1 MFERFLLA
9 VGWTLLA
16 WPVWGQPREIG
27 VERSFDLS
35 RLAPDLDKPV
45 SLWADSAGGF
55 WVGDGKNKRVF
66 CFGPEGELR
75 SILGDKK
82 KNKIGFP
89 VDLFGDRSGK
99 IYILDS
105 QERILLIFDQSGTRL
120 GQLGGSKTFA
130 RPLAVTLDDSDHIY
144 IVDEAR
150 KKVLEFDPFKRPVA
164 SIESLATGQLLNR
177 PAAVA
182 ADRQGNIFV
191 FDLGRRSALVYDGRR
206 QFLQEVPL
214 SAQGKDF
221 RQPADLVCG
230 PFGELFVLEA
240 EEPAVWYS
248 ASWRTPAWK
257 KILSGEKAGLKDP
270 SALVVTSGGKLFV
283 LDGGKKEIQKYSLKG
298 LAEAVPEA
306 LSEKTVTGTK
316 NFITSLGDSGHLL
329 VPYVDFKKGMALL
342 QPFDPAGNLAD
353 WLLDTDIRLDL
364 DGEPLEFSSPMSLL
378 KSDLKLAV
386 AVVWAAGHL
395 STEEEKELKEA
406 FVREVHPELDEPND
420 QLFIFSAA
428 GRPEAV
434 LEGEGNT
441 RTAEMALR
449 GLKLSSEGLCYF
461 DAILRANQVL
471 KERSPGLLPVII
483 LVTDGT
489 DGAST
494 AGFLDILHLA
504 EDQGFANVYTMAL
517 ARGDRGAYLS
527 DLRRVSEATQGI
539 YFETTEPKNGSQV
552 FARIIKALKYQ
563 LVARFTPGNQGSV
576 LNASV
581 TLEGKTFSASSAKR
595 LDIETEPV
603 EEEAESSGTL
613 KLALLVAGVLVAL
626 ALAGVLAVLLV
637 KKKGRK
643 CPACGHKVE
652 PAWTVCYFCKT
663 PLTFAKGPK
672 GPATLTVQKGRL
684 AGTRFTLTDAVVTLG
699 ASNDNQIVLDYEGVS
714 RRHARIEK
722 NGGRWELVDLNST
735 NHTYVNGRP
744 VSRSP
749 LKDKDVI
756 SLARVA
762 DMSFEQ

>member
-1 MFERFLLA
+1 MFKRLLLA
-9 VGWTLLA
+9 VGWTLFA
-16 WPVWGQPREIG
+16 GPVWGQP
-27 VERSFDLS
+27 VAERSFDLA

-45 SLWADSAGGF
+45 SLWADSAGSF

-75 SILGDKK
+75 MVLGDKK

-130 RPLAVTLDDSDHIY
+130 RPLAVTLDDSDNIY

-164 SIESLATGQLLNR
+164 SIESLTTGQFLNR

-182 ADRQGNIFV
+182 ADRQENLFV
-191 FDLGRRSALVYDGRR
+191 FDLGRRSILVYDGRR

-214 SAQGKDF
+214 SAEGKDF
-221 RQPADLVCG
+221 RQPVDLVSG
-230 PFGELFVLEA
+230 PFGELFVLEK
-240 EEPAVWYS
+240 EEPAVWYL

-257 KILSGEKAGLKDP
+257 KILSGEKVGLKDP

-306 LSEKTVTGTK
+306 VSEKKVAATI
-316 NFITSLGDSGHLL
+316 NFTTSLGDSGHLL
-329 VPYVDFKKGMALL
+329 LPYVDFKKGIALL
-342 QPFDPAGNLAD
+342 QPFDPSGNLAD

-364 DGEPLEFSSPMSLL
+364 NGEPLEFSSPLSLL

-395 STEEEKELKEA
+395 SAEEEKELKEA

-420 QLFIFSAA
+420 LLFLFSAA

-434 LEGEGNT
+434 LTAEGNT

-461 DAILRANQVL
+461 DAILQANRAL
-471 KERSPGLLPVII
+471 KEQAPGLLPVII
-483 LVTDGT
+483 LVTDGA

-494 AGFLDILHLA
+494 AGYLDIVHLA
-504 EDQGFANVYTMAL
+504 EDQGFANVYTVTFP
-517 ARGDRGAYLS
+517 RGERGAYLS
-527 DLRRVSEATQGI
+527 DLRRVSEVTQGI
-539 YFETTEPKNGSQV
+539 YFETPEPKNGSQV
-552 FARIIKALKYQ
+552 FAQIIKALKYQ
-563 LVARFTPGNQGSV
+563 LVVRFTPGGGGGV

-581 TLEGKTFSASSAKR
+581 TLEGKTFSTSSAKKSFE
-595 LDIETEPV
+595 ETEP
-603 EEEAESSGTL
+603 ETEQKESPGTW
-613 KLALLVAGVLVAL
+613 KTVLLVVGILVVAV
-626 ALAGVLAVLLV
+626 LAGVGTVLLV

-652 PAWTVCYFCKT
+652 PTWTVCYFCKT

-684 AGTRFTLTDAVVTLG
+684 AGTRFTLTDAVITLG
-699 ASNDNQIVLDYEGVS
+699 ASKENQIVLDYEGVS

-744 VSRSP
+744 ISRSP
-749 LKDKDVI
+749 LKNKDVI

>member
-1 MFERFLLA
+1 MHKRLLA
-9 VGWTLLA
+9 AFGLWVLA
-16 WPVWGQPREIG
+16 WPVWGQP
-27 VERSFDLS
+27 VAERSFDLT
-35 RLAPDLDKPV
+35 RLAPDLEKPV

-75 SILGDKK
+75 IVLGDKK

-144 IVDEAR
+144 IVDEAK

-164 SIESLATGQLLNR
+164 SIESLTTGQFLNR

-191 FDLGRRSALVYDGRR
+191 FDLGRRSVLVYDARR

-214 SAQGKDF
+214 SAEGKDF
-221 RQPADLVCG
+221 RAPADLVSG

-240 EEPAVWYS
+240 EEPAVWYL

-306 LSEKTVTGTK
+306 LSEKTVTATK

-329 VPYVDFKKGMALL
+329 VPYADFKKGITLL

-364 DGEPLEFSSPMSLL
+364 DGEPLEFSSPLSLL

-395 STEEEKELKEA
+395 SAEEEKELKEA

-420 QLFIFSAA
+420 QLFLFSAA

-434 LEGEGNT
+434 LEAEGNT

-461 DAILRANQVL
+461 DAVLKANQAL
-471 KERSPGLLPVII
+471 KERAPGLLPVII
-483 LVTDGT
+483 LVTDGA
-489 DGAST
+489 DEGST
-494 AGFLDILHLA
+494 SGYLDIVHLA

-539 YFETTEPKNGSQV
+539 YFETPEPKNGSQV

-563 LVARFTPGNQGSV
+563 LVLRFTPGGGGGI

-595 LDIETEPV
+595 LDFEAEQPV
-603 EEEAESSGTL
+603 EEEAEGSGML
-613 KLALLVAGVLVAL
+613 KLVLLVAGILVAL
-626 ALAGVLAVLLV
+626 ALAGVIVILLV

-643 CPACGHKVE
+643 CSACGHKVE

-684 AGTRFTLTDAVVTLG
+684 AGTRFTLTDAVITLG
-699 ASNDNQIVLDYEGVS
+699 ASKENQIVLDYEGVS

-735 NHTYVNGRP
+735 NHTYLNGRP

-749 LKDKDVI
+749 LKNKDVI